1 VVKTSD
7 SSKCSIN
14 QLYLLE
20 ATLSWVILGRTK
32 LNKCAIAQLFPFPV
46 SFAKGRFTVPFEVDL
61 RPLDLLLPLLSPVA
75 LPCFGQ
81 TNQEIRRSGPL
92 GDIEALL

>member
-1 VVKTSD
+1 M
-7 SSKCSIN
+7 
-14 QLYLLE
+14 
-20 ATLSWVILGRTK
+20 GRVK
-32 LNKCAIAQLFPFPV
+32 LNKCVIAQLFRCLV
-46 SFAKGRFTVPFEVDL
+46 SFAKGRFTVLFEVDL

-92 GDIEALL
+92 GDLEALLEGHTQAARCRL

>member
-1 VVKTSD
+1 
-7 SSKCSIN
+7 
-14 QLYLLE
+14 
-20 ATLSWVILGRTK
+20 
-32 LNKCAIAQLFPFPV
+32 
-46 SFAKGRFTVPFEVDL
+46 VPFEVDL

-92 GDIEALL
+92 GDIEALLEFHTQAARCRL